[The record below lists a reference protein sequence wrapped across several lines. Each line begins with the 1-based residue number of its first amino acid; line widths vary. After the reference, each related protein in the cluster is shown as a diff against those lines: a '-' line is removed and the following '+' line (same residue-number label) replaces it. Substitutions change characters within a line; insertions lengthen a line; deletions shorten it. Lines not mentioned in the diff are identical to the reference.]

1 MELSKNAERVL
12 NYLRE
17 RDDDGIPPSFRDICR
32 DLGIKSTSSVYRYL
46 AELEEKGFV
55 QKSQGLNR
63 SIRLANSGSVNRV
76 PLVGAVAAGT
86 PITAIES
93 IEEYIPFSS
102 YHGYPTSE
110 LFALRVKGDSM
121 INLGVFNG
129 DIVVVHRTPDA
140 ENGEVVVAMVDG
152 EATVKRFFREDGHYR
167 LQPENDAYEPI
178 IVDHVEILGKVTA
191 LLRYF

>member
-63 SIRLANSGSVNRV
+63 SIRLANSGSV
-76 PLVGAVAAGT
+76 
-86 PITAIES
+86 
-93 IEEYIPFSS
+93 
-102 YHGYPTSE
+102 
-110 LFALRVKGDSM
+110 
-121 INLGVFNG
+121 
-129 DIVVVHRTPDA
+129 
-140 ENGEVVVAMVDG
+140 
-152 EATVKRFFREDGHYR
+152 TVCRWLARSPPAR
-167 LQPENDAYEPI
+167 
-178 IVDHVEILGKVTA
+178 
-191 LLRYF
+191 R